1 MRGDYVNNTV
11 TLDKVTIEINASA
24 GSATANIDKLA
35 STLNTLRSATKGGF
49 SNLQTLAKGLGELKT
64 ASDGME
70 RVSASLASL
79 DKVSQSLQNL
89 SNISNPKGL
98 SKLTEELIWLPSAM
112 KGFDADTMENI
123 VRVSNEL
130 AEAFTPLAN
139 KLADISQGFST
150 ITAIADKY
158 GISITKIRDKTLDV
172 SKYTRVF
179 SNALNGA
186 HSILKGLTRQSQTLI
201 NGFTKSASKINS
213 KIKQIGLSLLG
224 TRTIFTATR
233 KAVSEYMAMDAE
245 LTWKV
250 TNNWKALGAQLAPA
264 IEYVTYLFK
273 QFVRVVYS
281 VILALTGID
290 LIARANEKAMK
301 GWGKSAKD
309 TLGNLQKFD
318 DLNVVEFPKG
328 SGGDDN
334 KLIDLDTIDLTP
346 IQKII
351 DWVRK
356 MKEEIQE
363 AWDTGQWYGVG
374 KVLAEGI
381 NDALGA
387 INPDKVL
394 SKIETFMNKV
404 ADGFNGLIENLNGND
419 IGKAIELGLSII
431 PSSIN
436 MFLEKVNWD
445 IIGVRI
451 TEALNNINPEK
462 ILNEIFGVIGN
473 SFDAVQRI
481 FLNIDSDTLAESLTS
496 AITGFAK
503 GITRVITTIKWSE
516 IGKKLHDV
524 LVKMDWK
531 EIWEAIFD
539 GLKSA
544 LAGLGSLVAGTLFG
558 TEFKTE
564 TGAIFAGIGTL
575 LGIKLVGS
583 LTKFLSSNL
592 TSIGSLISGKLTSS
606 IGDLFGKSKAIFGE
620 GGAGKSE
627 GFKVPNPKE
636 VLKGLAD
643 LAIIIGGLAGIIAA
657 IGLVLKI
664 PGAKEVMSDGINQ
677 IIDMF
682 TGIGKIIVPLGVV
695 SALTAIMGTLGIATI
710 AQGFAGLA
718 LVIDGLGI
726 VVGAVG
732 LLLLIPGFKDVITN
746 GLNMVVNIFEQLS
759 KVLVPLGVLSALMI
773 ALGLATPVV
782 MVSGLVGLAVVIDGL
797 ALVMASLGV
806 LSQIPGFTWLVGE
819 GGELLVKMAGYLGSF
834 AGTLVGSFAT
844 AALGKV
850 VDIGEKLSEFMEK
863 AKPFFDGLTSVDA
876 SATEAAKNM
885 AGVMLILT
893 ANNIID
899 KLTSWITGGSNDQL
913 LKFGKMLPQF
923 GTYMKQYGDN
933 IAGIDA
939 DLVIKTSDA
948 VKSIVE
954 FAKIIPKSDSLW
966 SKIAGN
972 NKLSDFG
979 KMLSEFGPYFVSY
992 YESIKSIDSNIV
1004 TTTSDAVKSVV
1015 EFAKI
1020 IPNSGGLW
1028 SLVTGDNTLVK
1039 FGKELASFATYFKDY
1054 YKQVKDIDSGVVK
1067 GTSDAVTSIIEFAR
1081 IVPNSGGLWSLI
1093 AGDND
1098 IADFGKALADFGK
1111 SFKTYYQS
1119 ISKISTGT
1127 INTVTDAISKLVEQY
1142 KIIKDNKLDKTVGDF
1157 GKALSNSSGN
1167 ITSFFSNT
1175 FSSSKA
1181 WNIGYSFGTS
1191 LASAIVSGIRNTR
1204 FPSISL
1210 RSNDTGQTM
1219 QTFKISAYAGG
1230 GFVDSGQF
1238 FFANENGVP
1247 EYVGSIGN
1255 RAAVANN
1262 QQIIAGIKQG
1272 VKEAMMETESSQNLT
1287 VKLGNDVL
1295 YKAQQRYNRRQ
1306 NDIYGTDVII

>member
-1 MRGDYVNNTV
+1 MNNTV

-35 STLNTLRSATKGGF
+35 STLNALRSAAKGGF
-49 SNLQTLAKGLGELKT
+49 SNLGLLAKNLSELK
-64 ASDGME
+64 
-70 RVSASLASL
+70 SASSGIGKISEDLSSL
-79 DKVSQSLQNL
+79 DRVSQSLQSL

-98 SKLTEELIWLPSAM
+98 SKTIESLEKLPTVFNNFNTNSLSNMA
-112 KGFDADTMENI
+112 
-123 VRVSNEL
+123 RVSNDL
-130 AEAFTPLAN
+130 SSALTPLAE
-139 KLADISQGFST
+139 KLSSIAQGYS
-150 ITAIADKY
+150 AINALADKY
-158 GISITKIRDKTLDV
+158 GVSVTKIA
-172 SKYTRVF
+172 SKNQQSSKDAKIL
-179 SNALNGA
+179 SNALSGMG
-186 HSILKGLTRQSQTLI
+186 SMLKGLTKQSQSLI
-201 NGFTKSASKINS
+201 KSFTSGASKINS

-250 TNNWKALGAQLAPA
+250 GNNWRALGAQLAPA

-328 SGGDDN
+328 SGGDDD

-346 IQKII
+346 IQKVI

-356 MKEEIQE
+356 LKEEIKE

-374 KVLAEGI
+374 KVFAEGV
-381 NDALGA
+381 NAALGA
-387 INPDKVL
+387 INSEAIL
-394 SKIETFMNKV
+394 SKVDSIVSDV
-404 ADGFNGLIENLNGND
+404 ADGINGLFENLEGAN
-419 IGKAIELGLSII
+419 IGKAIDFGLSFI
-431 PSSIN
+431 PTSIN

-451 TEALNNINPEK
+451 TEALDNINPDK

-496 AITGFAK
+496 AITGFAN

-531 EIWEAIFD
+531 EIWEAIFN

-558 TEFKTE
+558 AEFETEA
-564 TGAIFAGIGTL
+564 GAIFAGIGTL
-575 LGIKLVGS
+575 LGIKLVSGII
-583 LTKFLSSNL
+583 KFLSSNL
-592 TSIGSLISGKLTSS
+592 TGIGSLISGKLTSS
-606 IGDLFGKSKAIFGE
+606 IGGLFGKSKTIFGE
-620 GGAGKSE
+620 GGASGTGLS
-627 GFKVPNPKE
+627 VPKPKD
-636 VLKGLAD
+636 VLVALGD
-643 LAIIIGGLAGIIAA
+643 LAIIIGGLTALITA
-657 IGLVLKI
+657 IGALMKISFLKE
-664 PGAKEVMSDGINQ
+664 ALKEGI
-677 IIDMF
+677 DAVVKVF
-682 TGIGKIIVPLGVV
+682 KGIGDILLPLVVV
-695 SALTAIMGTLGIATI
+695 SALMIGMGIFGGLGVGIIAIGLGDLAIIIGGLTGVVAAIGTLTKGKGTKETINGGIDMIKNLFNGISEILGPLAIMTGLIVA
-710 AQGFAGLA
+710 AGLVTPI
-718 LVIDGLGI
+718 VIVSGLIGLGL
-726 VVGAVG
+726 VMR
-732 LLLLIPGFKDVITN
+732 GFLDLMAI
-746 GLNMVVNIFEQLS
+746 
-759 KVLVPLGVLSALMI
+759 LGVLKQN
-773 ALGLATPVV
+773 
-782 MVSGLVGLAVVIDGL
+782 DGF
-797 ALVMASLGV
+797 M
-806 LSQIPGFTWLVGE
+806 WLVHE
-819 GGELLVKMAGYLGSF
+819 GGDLLIIMAEYLGSF
-834 AGTLVGSFAT
+834 AGTLVGSFVAS
-844 AALGKV
+844 ALDGIV
-850 VDIGEKLSEFMEK
+850 GIGEKLSEFMEK

-885 AGVMLILT
+885 AEVMLILT

-899 KLTSWITGGSNDQL
+899 NLTSWITGGSNDQL
-913 LKFGKMLPQF
+913 LKFGKMLPEF

-954 FAKIIPKSDSLW
+954 FAKIIPNSDGLW
-966 SKIAGN
+966 NEIAGD

-979 KMLSEFGPYFVSY
+979 AMLAEFGPHFASY
-992 YESIKSIDSNIV
+992 YDSIKGVNADIV
-1004 TTTSDAVKSVV
+1004 KTTSDAVTSVI

-1020 IPNSGGLW
+1020 IPNSDGLW
-1028 SLVTGDNTLVK
+1028 NEIAGDNKLSD
-1039 FGKELASFATYFKDY
+1039 FGLELSIFAIYFDKY
-1054 YKQVKDIDSGVVK
+1054 YQQIKDIDADVVK
-1067 GTSDAVTSIIEFAR
+1067 STSDAVSSVMEFGR
-1081 IVPNSGGLWSLI
+1081 IVPQSTSLWSLI
-1093 AGDND
+1093 TGSSNLVS
-1098 IADFGKALADFGK
+1098 FGVQLADFGVA
-1111 SFKTYYQS
+1111 FKRYYDN
-1119 ISKISTGT
+1119 ISKISASA
-1127 INTVTDAISKLVEQY
+1127 INTVTDAISKLVDQY

-1157 GKALSNSSGN
+1157 GRALSNSSSD

>member
-1 MRGDYVNNTV
+1 MNNTV

-35 STLNTLRSATKGGF
+35 STLNALRSATKGGF
-49 SNLQTLAKGLGELKT
+49 SNLGLLAKNLSELK
-64 ASDGME
+64 
-70 RVSASLASL
+70 SASSGIGKISEDLSSL
-79 DKVSQSLQNL
+79 DRVSQSLQSL

-98 SKLTEELIWLPSAM
+98 SKTIESLEKLPTVFNNFNTNALSNM
-112 KGFDADTMENI
+112 T
-123 VRVSNEL
+123 RVSNEL
-130 AEAFTPLAN
+130 SSALTPLAERLN
-139 KLADISQGFST
+139 SIAQGYSAINALAN
-150 ITAIADKY
+150 KY
-158 GISITKIRDKTLDV
+158 GVSVTKIA
-172 SKYTRVF
+172 SKNQQSSKDAKIL
-179 SNALNGA
+179 SNALSGMG
-186 HSILKGLTRQSQTLI
+186 SMFKGLTKQSQSLI
-201 NGFTKSASKINS
+201 KSFTSSASKINS

-250 TNNWKALGAQLAPA
+250 GNNWRALGAQLAPA

-273 QFVRVVYS
+273 QFLRVVYS

-301 GWGKSAKD
+301 GWGKAAKD

-404 ADGFNGLIENLNGND
+404 ADSFNGLIENLNGNN

-451 TEALNNINPEK
+451 TEALSNINPEK

-531 EIWEAIFD
+531 EIWEAIFN

-558 TEFKTE
+558 AEFETEA
-564 TGAIFAGIGTL
+564 GAIFAGIGTL
-575 LGIKLVGS
+575 LGIKLVSGII
-583 LTKFLSSNL
+583 KFLSSNL
-592 TSIGSLISGKLTSS
+592 TGIGNLISGKLTSS
-606 IGDLFGKSKAIFGE
+606 IGGLFGKSKTIFGE
-620 GGAGKSE
+620 GGASGSG
-627 GFKVPNPKE
+627 GFKLPSPKE

-710 AQGFAGLA
+710 AQGFVGLA

-797 ALVMASLGV
+797 ALVMASLGA

-844 AALGKV
+844 AALDNV
-850 VDIGEKLSEFMEK
+850 VEIGEKLYEKKKK

-885 AGVMLILT
+885 AEVMLILT

-899 KLTSWITGGSNDQL
+899 NLTSWITGGSNDQL

-954 FAKIIPKSDSLW
+954 FAKIIPNSDGLW
-966 SKIAGN
+966 SKIAGD

-979 KMLSEFGPYFVSY
+979 KMLSEFGPYFASY

-1028 SLVTGDNTLVK
+1028 SLVAGDNTLVK

-1054 YKQVKDIDSGVVK
+1054 YKQIKDVDAGVVK

-1098 IADFGKALADFGK
+1098 IADFGEALADFGK

-1157 GKALSNSSGN
+1157 GRALSNSSGD
-1167 ITSFFSNT
+1167 ITSFFST

-1287 VKLGNDVL
+1287 VKLGNDIL

-1306 NDIYGTDVII
+1306 NDIYGTDVMI